1 MKKFGKEAKL
11 DVMFDEAL
19 SALELLLHGECTQVS
34 HSVAKKAYETIK
46 AAPIEQKR
54 KVFWDHFFHS
64 WTARL
69 SDFIEKAFQ
78 EYVQL
83 AAANRSLMSEEPLQ
97 WAETSL
103 RQFLEPRLGHEIKV
117 AHPDPNGT
125 SEMSFAERVTGGQKA
140 HKWITYWIAEACAGE
155 GQNLGDWV
163 GDGEWELDDEA
174 VDSWQAPAWL
184 ITSPSQKDQPLEGW
198 LDAATTALEVG
209 LIHFELWAKLK
220 DAIER
225 AKLRAKV
232 DIAASTSP
240 ELKQLEIEQHKPGG
254 KKGKEHIARFPSLP
268 DLRWEE
274 VSMAFVSDE
283 VIKVGAR
290 KQLREFRF
298 DQIGFK
304 NKKNGKPNRLWFL
317 LKAFAAIS
325 GQLSWQNVG
334 STGMNANQ
342 VQSNVKSLRKTLR
355 NFMCIEDDPFYS
367 YRKVKAYKAKFTI
380 TGDADVLLDTDNDA
394 PPSDLEKTYLEDI
407 NRRS

>member
-1 MKKFGKEAKL
+1 
-11 DVMFDEAL
+11 MFNKAQ
-19 SALELLLHGECTQVS
+19 SALELLLNRECIRVS
-34 HSVAKKAYETIK
+34 HRVAQEAYERIK
-46 AAPIEQKR
+46 DAPIEQKR

-78 EYVQL
+78 EFVQL
-83 AAANRSLMSEEPLQ
+83 AAANRGLISEEPLQ
-97 WAETSL
+97 WAETNL

-140 HKWITYWIAEACAGE
+140 HNWITYWIAEACSGE

-225 AKLRAKV
+225 AKLRAEV
-232 DIAASTSP
+232 HIAASIPPAMTKRVRRKPLTEAEKVISEAIKDHRKGMRYCVYLDKNNINP
-240 ELKQLEIEQHKPGG
+240 PKAWELCP
-254 KKGKEHIARFPSLP
+254 
-268 DLRWEE
+268 
-274 VSMAFVSDE
+274 
-283 VIKVGAR
+283 
-290 KQLREFRF
+290 
-298 DQIGFK
+298 
-304 NKKNGKPNRLWFL
+304 
-317 LKAFAAIS
+317 
-325 GQLSWQNVG
+325 
-334 STGMNANQ
+334 
-342 VQSNVKSLRKTLR
+342 QS
-355 NFMCIEDDPFYS
+355 Y
-367 YRKVKAYKAKFTI
+367 VKAYKAALWRKRI
-380 TGDADVLLDTDNDA
+380 QDQKSRVKRKM
-394 PPSDLEKTYLEDI
+394 KT
-407 NRRS
+407 